1 MFCSAP
7 ERVVSGDLRLVTSE
21 TVTRDAAIFGSILN
35 HADRVA
41 GDLPTRLMLL
51 EDSLRQYGRMDNR
64 RRYGFHI
71 NHVAP
76 VLCDKR
82 IRV

>member
-21 TVTRDAAIFGSILN
+21 TITRDAAIFGSILN

-41 GDLPTRLMLL
+41 GDLPTQLMLL
-51 EDSLRQYGRMDNR
+51 EDSLGNMGEWITAADT
-64 RRYGFHI
+64 GFI
-71 NHVAP
+71 S
-76 VLCDKR
+76 
-82 IRV
+82 IT